1 MKCNNI
7 CIFCEVKMNRNN
19 LRKIFVIVCIAFGI
33 VGVALL
39 AVGAFVITDESLLFI
54 KIMTLIIGALC
65 VLAAAEFGY
74 MAYIENEVKPN
85 FFLYDAQSKKNIP
98 LEKMDFNV
106 INRKLN
112 GYLRSIAS
120 SEGKIWTDRILESSD
135 NKMEDKFKP
144 AVAYRLLFGLADKD
158 MDQGWKCF
166 ELASPETIEF
176 ICSALDANGDTEVSR
191 TLRHLKAANPINLK
205 YVRDYLV
212 NNKAYIRTKL
222 CNYVYDNINKF

>member
-1 MKCNNI
+1 
-7 CIFCEVKMNRNN
+7 MNQNN
-19 LRKIFVIVCIAFGI
+19 LRKIFILVCAALGI

-39 AVGAFVITDESLLFI
+39 VVGSVVISMIFFKVMMIIIAALFI
-54 KIMTLIIGALC
+54 
-65 VLAAAEFGY
+65 LAAIEFGY
-74 MAYIENEVKPN
+74 MAYIEKEVKPN
-85 FFLYDAQSKKNIP
+85 FFLYDPQAKKNIP

-112 GYLRSIAS
+112 GYLRTLAA
-120 SEGKIWTDRILESSD
+120 SEGKLWTDHILENSYASI
-135 NKMEDKFKP
+135 EDKFKP

-166 ELASPETIEF
+166 ELASVETVEF
-176 ICSALDANGDTEVSR
+176 VCKALDSNGDTEVSR

-212 NNKAYIRTKL
+212 NNKSYLRTKL
-222 CNYVYDNINKF
+222 CNYVYDNISQF